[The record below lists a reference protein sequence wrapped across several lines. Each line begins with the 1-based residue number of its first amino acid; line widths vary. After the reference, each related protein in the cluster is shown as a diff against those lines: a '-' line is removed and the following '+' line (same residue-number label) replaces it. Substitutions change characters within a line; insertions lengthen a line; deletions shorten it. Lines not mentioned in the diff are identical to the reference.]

1 MPKKVK
7 VKRGKFFCLQLV
19 FENFTNIALR
29 SKIVLAKHKTL
40 INIRFLVG
48 IYV

>member
-7 VKRGKFFCLQLV
+7 VKRGNFFCLQLV

-29 SKIVLAKHKTL
+29 IKIVLAKHKTR
-40 INIRFLVG
+40 INIRFLLDL
-48 IYV
+48 